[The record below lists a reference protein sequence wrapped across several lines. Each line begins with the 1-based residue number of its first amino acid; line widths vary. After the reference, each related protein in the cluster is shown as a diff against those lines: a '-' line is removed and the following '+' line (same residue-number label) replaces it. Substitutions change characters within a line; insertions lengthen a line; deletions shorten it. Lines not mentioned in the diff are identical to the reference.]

1 MTRLTRLALNHPSIT
16 FLLMAA
22 LVVAGLISAYALNQ
36 ELVPDIQAPQAT
48 IVVVYPGASADEVTA
63 SVVEPIEDA
72 MEEITE
78 IDVLEV
84 SSLASE
90 AFAAV
95 TVLSEYG
102 TEQDDI
108 ETAIEEQLEDVDLPE
123 DAEEPEVI
131 LFNFQDLPVLQA
143 SISGDIGLR
152 DLQRLLEDEIVPELE
167 KVQGVSEVSL
177 TGDREDKIFL
187 RLDPDALDEEG
198 VSVDQIRNVLVAN
211 DLSFPA
217 GSLEGAGR
225 VTPVQVSNRIDTAA
239 ALSRLIISTGDDNGG
254 PPGGGPP
261 GAGGPP
267 PGMGFAPPGADAA
280 ALAAQG
286 PFPLPR
292 DLQFQAAL
300 LGLSLETTDDLTPE
314 VVAALAEESPEL
326 LRSAAEQ
333 VVDALPP
340 GGFALLP
347 ADVVAALPEDLRAE
361 LVVRSGSLVSGAGLE
376 AEVAEDD
383 GAASDEAEP
392 ADEEEAEEEADEPE
406 DEDEAEDGPTVRVI
420 IVRPGE
426 TLATLS
432 ARFGTPI
439 SQIAEANDLDVDDE
453 IEEGTA
459 LRVPIDENGTLP
471 VVWQLA
477 GAEEAD
483 EISPA
488 ILATVLAVNPNAL
501 NDLSE
506 EQLLS
511 LPPET
516 IEDLPSSL
524 LARQDPELL
533 ERLIDRRDGTAQEED
548 EGDAEEGD
556 AAQEE
561 EEASAPE
568 AADSDDIPEE
578 WVRLG
583 DVADVVVG
591 PEDATTINRT
601 NGDTSLG
608 LLVLK
613 ERSANT
619 VSVVEAVEEEI
630 EVLQDDIP
638 AFDELEVR
646 TVFEQASFIEESL
659 NGVRNEGLLG
669 GIFAVLII
677 LFFLSSLRSTL
688 IIAISIPLSIL
699 TALLF
704 MRLFGLTINLLT
716 LSGLTIAIGRVVDDS
731 IVVLENIYR
740 NLQKGERRRD
750 AIIQGT
756 REVATAITA
765 ATLITVAVFLPLGY
779 VGGLTREFFLP
790 FALTTAFA
798 LLASLIVAVT
808 VIPLLARTFLRQDQL
823 PEAEETWLQRL
834 YTPSLEWALD
844 HPWITLGLSTLL
856 FVASLGLA
864 RFIPQNFIGGF
875 GDPAITVEL
884 ALPSGS
890 TLESTDAVSLL
901 VEEILEDEEDL
912 ENYETTVGRGST
924 FFGEFAGGDPGKAF
938 FFASFPDDS
947 DKNYFE
953 RLFDDDEVDEPE
965 EVAERVRDALAEL
978 DDLDEIE
985 ERLPSAGDL
994 TAREAD
1000 RIVDDLRAVVA
1011 DANLER
1017 GESDGV
1023 FEYTVSAGSTG
1034 GPPAGVFDLR
1044 VTGED
1049 EAQVREATALIL
1061 ERLEDPERWEDID
1074 YDFDDDEDDE
1084 DEEDEEDEDEEDQG
1098 FFERL
1103 FDLDGDDEDD
1113 EDDDED
1119 VIGLDDLPII
1129 NLSSN
1134 LTEARRVLAVD
1145 VDPALALENGLTT
1158 VQVAFQ
1164 LRSIFEGDE
1173 LGKVEFVQE
1182 GERDR
1187 LEVVATYPETLVT
1200 DKASLESYQLSS
1212 PNGDKVRL
1220 GDIATVALSD
1230 GAVEITRVDGE
1241 RAALISGEILD
1252 EDVFGITADAN
1263 VIIDELKE
1271 DREDLF
1277 GEADVDPED
1286 EDYEEPA
1293 VQVGAGLESSQQQ
1306 EGFSDLLLA
1315 LPVSILIVYLI
1326 MVIEFGSLA
1335 TPFVILFSL
1344 PFALTGAFG
1353 ALALTQR
1360 ALSISSLIGVLM
1372 LIGIVVTNAIVLLD
1386 FVKQLREQG
1395 YDVRSALVEGGRI
1408 RVRPIIMTALATII
1422 ALIPLALG
1430 FTEGAIIAEELAT
1443 TVIGGL
1449 LISTFLTL
1457 VVVPVVYQ
1465 LISGLAD
1472 RDFFDDEPGEGD
1484 PPPLGPAP
1492 GSGAGA
1498 PDLLPGS
1505 TPSSGPAPDPF
1516 APPPASAPS
1525 PSGSV
1530 SGTLGGWQAGGAGS
1544 SALPSEDEPMAG
1556 GEGHEEGGAAV

>member
-1 MTRLTRLALNHPSIT
+1 MTRLTRLALNNPSIT
-16 FLLMAA
+16 YLLMAA
-22 LVVAGLISAYALNQ
+22 LIVAGLISAYALNQ
-36 ELVPDIQAPQAT
+36 ELIPDIQAPQAT
-48 IVVVYPGASADEVTA
+48 IVVVYPGASADEVTS
-63 SVVEPIEDA
+63 SVVEPIENA
-72 MEEITE
+72 MEEITDV
-78 IDVLEV
+78 DVLEV

-90 AFAAV
+90 SFAAV

-102 TEQDDI
+102 TLQDDI
-108 ETAIEEQLEDVDLPE
+108 ETAIRDQLEDVDLPE

-131 LFNFQDLPVLQA
+131 LFNFADLPVLQA
-143 SISGDIGLR
+143 SISGDIDLR
-152 DLQRLLEDEIVPELE
+152 DLQRLLEDEVLPELE
-167 KVQGVSEVSL
+167 SVEGVSEVSI

-187 RLDPDALDEEG
+187 RLDPDALEEKG
-198 VSVDQIRNVLVAN
+198 VSVSQIRNVLTAN

-217 GSLEGAGR
+217 GSLESAGR
-225 VTPVQVSNRIDTAA
+225 VTPVQVTNRIDSAA
-239 ALSRLIISTGDDNGG
+239 ALSRLIISTGDDG
-254 PPGGGPP
+254 PPEGGPP

-267 PGMGFAPPGADAA
+267 PGVTGRTAGAN
-280 ALAAQG
+280 AQSLTAG
-286 PFPLPR
+286 GGFPLPR
-292 DLQFQAAL
+292 ELQVQAAL
-300 LGLSLETTDDLTPE
+300 LGLNLETTADLTPE
-314 VVAALAEESPEL
+314 VVAALEDESPAL

-340 GGFALLP
+340 GGFALLS
-347 ADVVAALPEDLRAE
+347 AELLAALPEDLRAD
-361 LVVRSGSLVSGAGLE
+361 LADRAAANAAADE
-376 AEVAEDD
+376 ADSTSASDDEVAEDD
-383 GAASDEAEP
+383 DET
-392 ADEEEAEEEADEPE
+392 E
-406 DEDEAEDGPTVRVI
+406 DTGSDGPTVRV
-420 IVRPGE
+420 VVVQPGE

-439 SQIAEANDLDVDDE
+439 SRIADANDLDVDDE

-459 LRVPIDENGTLP
+459 LRVPLDADGGLP

-477 GAEEAD
+477 GAEQAE
-483 EISPA
+483 EITPA
-488 ILATVLAVNPNAL
+488 ILATVLAINPNAL

-506 EQLLS
+506 TQLLA

-524 LARQDPELL
+524 LARQDPDLL
-533 ERLIDRRDGTAQEED
+533 ERLIDRRDGRADEAED
-548 EGDAEEGD
+548 EEQAEEE
-556 AAQEE
+556 EE
-561 EEASAPE
+561 EEAAPE
-568 AADSDDIPEE
+568 AADSDEIPEN

-591 PEDATTINRT
+591 PEASTTVNRT

-613 ERSANT
+613 DRSANT
-619 VSVVEAVEEEI
+619 VSVVKAVEDEI

-677 LFFLSSLRSTL
+677 LLFLSSVRSTL

-704 MRLFGLTINLLT
+704 MRIFGLTINLLT

-740 NLQKGERRRD
+740 NLQRGTRRRD

-756 REVATAITA
+756 KEVATAITA

-808 VIPLLARTFLRQDQL
+808 IIPLLARTFLDPDKL
-823 PEAEETWLQRL
+823 PEEKESWLQRA

-844 HPWITLGLSTLL
+844 HPWITLGLSTLF
-856 FVASLGLA
+856 FVLSLGLA

-875 GDPAITVEL
+875 GDPAVTVEV
-884 ALPSGS
+884 ALPSG
-890 TLESTDAVSLL
+890 TALESTDAVSQL

-924 FFGEFAGGDPGKAF
+924 FFGEFSGGDPSKAF
-938 FFASFPDDS
+938 FFANFPDTEDQG
-947 DKNYFE
+947 YFE
-953 RLFDDDEVDEPE
+953 RLFDDDPVDEPE
-965 EVAERVRDALAEL
+965 KVAERVRDALAEL
-978 DDLDEIE
+978 NDLDEIA
-985 ERLPSAGDL
+985 ERLPSTMGA
-994 TAREAD
+994 AEAE

-1017 GESDGV
+1017 GSSDGGV
-1023 FEYTVSAGSTG
+1023 FEYTVSAGATG
-1034 GPPAGVFDLR
+1034 GPPGGVFDLR

-1061 ERLEDPERWEDID
+1061 DVLRDPEKWEDLD
-1074 YDFDDDEDDE
+1074 YDLDPDDDEDE
-1084 DEEDEEDEDEEDQG
+1084 DTDEDEEDEDEDKG

-1103 FDLDGDDEDD
+1103 FDLDD
-1113 EDDDED
+1113 DDDED
-1119 VIGLDDLPII
+1119 EDGDEDAIGEDDLPII

-1134 LTEARRVLAVD
+1134 LTEARRVLEVD
-1145 VDPALALENGLTT
+1145 VDPALALEQGLTT
-1158 VQVAFQ
+1158 VQVAFI
-1164 LRSIFEGDE
+1164 LRSVFEGDD
-1173 LGKVEFVQE
+1173 LGKVELLQD

-1187 LEVVATYPETLVT
+1187 LEVVATYPDDLIS
-1200 DKASLESYQLSS
+1200 DKAGLENYLLDT
-1212 PNGDKVRL
+1212 PNGDQVRL
-1220 GDIATVALSD
+1220 GDIATVALAD
-1230 GAVEITRVDGE
+1230 GSVEITRVDGE
-1241 RAALISGEILD
+1241 RAALITGEILD
-1252 EDVFGITADAN
+1252 EDVFGIIADAN
-1263 VIIDELKE
+1263 TIIDELKE
-1271 DREDLF
+1271 DHEDLF
-1277 GEADVDPED
+1277 GEVDADPDED
-1286 EDYEEPA
+1286 DYEEPA
-1293 VQVGAGLESSQQQ
+1293 VLVGAGVESSQQQ

-1344 PFALTGAFG
+1344 PFALTGALA
-1353 ALALTQR
+1353 ALAITQR
-1360 ALSISSLIGVLM
+1360 ALSISSMIGVLM
-1372 LIGIVVTNAIVLLD
+1372 LVGIVVTNAIVLLD
-1386 FVKQLREQG
+1386 FVKQLRDQG
-1395 YDVRSALVEGGRI
+1395 YDLRTALVEGGRTRI
-1408 RVRPIIMTALATII
+1408 RPIIMTALATII

-1449 LISTFLTL
+1449 LTSTLLTL

-1465 LISGLAD
+1465 LISGFTD
-1472 RDFFDDEPGEGD
+1472 RDFFDDEGD
-1484 PPPLGPAP
+1484 GPELPPFDPTPAP
-1492 GSGAGA
+1492 GRGGGVGRSADA
-1498 PDLLPGS
+1498 PEVPTIS
-1505 TPSSGPAPDPF
+1505 TPPKPAPDPF
-1516 APPPASAPS
+1516 APPAAAAPPPP

-1530 SGTLGGWQAGGAGS
+1530 AGTLGGWQAGAAGS
-1544 SALPSEDEPMAG
+1544 STRPAGEETAGLDGPAEDEDG
-1556 GEGHEEGGAAV
+1556 LV